1 MPVTSSRSSVKRWPA
16 TDAVL
21 DALRLWSAAEA
32 ARRPELAALG
42 YFGSYARRE
51 AGFGSD
57 LDLVAVVRASPAP
70 FLERPLG
77 WPTLALPVPAD
88 LLVYTA
94 DEWRK
99 LHDEG
104 GRFARTL
111 AREAVWLIDRRRC
124 VTRAGT
130 LRGSRAE
137 AFAPGVPRR
146 PRRGRATPR

>member
-21 DALRLWSAAEA
+21 DALRAWSEAEA

-70 FLERPLG
+70 FPERSAD
-77 WPTLALPVPAD
+77 WPTHTLPVPAD
-88 LLVYTA
+88 LIVYTV

-99 LHDEG
+99 LHGEG

-111 AREAVWLIDRRRC
+111 AREAVWLIDRRR
-124 VTRAGT
+124 
-130 LRGSRAE
+130 
-137 AFAPGVPRR
+137 
-146 PRRGRATPR
+146 

>member
-1 MPVTSSRSSVKRWPA
+1 M
-16 TDAVL
+16 L
-21 DALRLWSAAEA
+21 DALRAWSEAEA

-57 LDLVAVVRASPAP
+57 LDLVAVVRVSPAP
-70 FLERPLG
+70 FPERSAG
-77 WPTLALPVPAD
+77 WPTHTLPVPAD
-88 LLVYTA
+88 LIVYTM

-111 AREAVWLIDRRRC
+111 AREAVWLIDRRR
-124 VTRAGT
+124 
-130 LRGSRAE
+130 
-137 AFAPGVPRR
+137 
-146 PRRGRATPR
+146 